1 MNLKKYILYSGIS
14 TWAIILLI
22 AVVGAFVHQVKFQD
36 SHKQIYMQLSID
48 NLKADLDK
56 RNAQL
61 EYMKYINDYYY
72 KFNLEL
78 LNNPYKEYE
87 NG

>member
-1 MNLKKYILYSGIS
+1 MNFKKYIIYSRIV
-14 TWAIILLI
+14 TWSLILLI
-22 AVVGAFVHQVKFQD
+22 AVLFAVVHQVRFQD

-78 LNNPYKEYE
+78 LNNPYKE
-87 NG
+87 

>member
-1 MNLKKYILYSGIS
+1 MSFKKYIIYSGIV
-14 TWAIILLI
+14 TWSLILLI
-22 AVVGAFVHQVKFQD
+22 AIVFSAVHQVKFQD
-36 SHKQIYMQLSID
+36 SHQQIYMQISID

-72 KFNLEL
+72 KFNLKL
-78 LNNPYKEYE
+78 LDNPYEE
-87 NG
+87 